1 MFHNKHHLKLWDKSH
16 YIDLFNRLENCYTQD
31 VDRYGWLLNF
41 INLVSK
47 KKLAKKLNI
56 NDFNLLVFF

>member
-16 YIDLFNRLENCYTQD
+16 YTDLFGGLENCFTQD

-41 INLVSK
+41 INLVCIRYSK
-47 KKLAKKLNI
+47 FVKCKSNGD
-56 NDFNLLVFF
+56 N